1 MNKRITALLLAA
13 VMAFS
18 MGIMSSCSSEEE
30 DTVESEMLKREMNIE
45 ENDFEDPAYSN
56 EEDGAEVVTM
66 PHDEKDFVG
75 MWQAPS
81 ERAKYLWGNINLK
94 INEDGT
100 WKGNI
105 TEENFRGRW
114 QYDGSGIVIKSNDT
128 LIYWKLFFAQDGTLM
143 CQDMDNEDDPVVLKP
158 GGNISTN

>member
-18 MGIMSSCSSEEE
+18 MGVMSSCSSEEE
-30 DTVESEMLKREMNIE
+30 DTVESEMLKRQMNIDD
-45 ENDFEDPAYSN
+45 NDFEDPAFSN
-56 EEDGAEVVTM
+56 EEDGAEPITM

-75 MWQAPS
+75 IWQAPS
-81 ERAKYLWGNINLK
+81 ERAKYMWGNINLK

-105 TEENFRGRW
+105 TEENFHGKW
-114 QYDGSGIVIKSNDT
+114 KYDGSGIIIKSSDT
-128 LIYWKLFFAQDGTLM
+128 IINWRLFYASDGTLM
-143 CQDMDNEDDPVVLKP
+143 CEEVEEPGDAVVLKP
-158 GGNISTN
+158 GGSFGG

>member
-1 MNKRITALLLAA
+1 MNKRITALLLVL
-13 VMAFS
+13 VMTLS
-18 MGIMSSCSSEEE
+18 MGTLSACKGSEEE
-30 DTVESEMLKREMNIE
+30 DTVESEMLKRQMNIE
-45 ENDFEDPAYSN
+45 ENDFEDPAYAN

-114 QYDGSGIVIKSNDT
+114 KYDGSGIIIKSNDT
-128 LIYWKLFFAQDGTLM
+128 LINWKLFYAQDGTLM
-143 CQDMDNEDDPVVLKP
+143 CQDLDNEDDPVVLKP
-158 GGNISTN
+158 GGSFGG

>member
-1 MNKRITALLLAA
+1 MNKRITALLLAT
-13 VMAFS
+13 VMIFS

-30 DTVESEMLKREMNIE
+30 DTVESEMLKRQMNIE
-45 ENDFEDPAYSN
+45 ENDFEDPSLSN
-56 EEDGAEVVTM
+56 EEDGAEIVTM
-66 PHDEKDFVG
+66 PHDEKDYVG
-75 MWQAPS
+75 VWQAPS

-114 QYDGSGIVIKSNDT
+114 KYDGSGVVIKSNDAV
-128 LIYWKLFFAQDGTLM
+128 IYWKLFYAQDGTLM
-143 CQDMDNEDDPVVLKP
+143 CQDMEEEDDPIVLKP
-158 GGNISTN
+158 GGNFGGQ